1 MLYRCSCI
9 YSVWTNFHLEL
20 VKLINVFRS
29 NGYPENFINSCFQMF
44 LDNKQRKQEKVIA
57 VPKIPLFLILS
68 YLGPLSLE
76 TRTKLRKC
84 IKGIFICFKLQIV
97 LKSQNKLA
105 NTFHFKDRIPKEL
118 KSDVV

>member
-44 LDNKQRKQEKVIA
+44 LKQRKQEKVIV
-57 VPKIPLFLILS
+57 VPKKPLFLVLS

-105 NTFHFKDRIPKEL
+105 NTFHFKDSIPKEL